1 MRNTLPSEGFV
12 RLSQLIGSKDVPGP
26 LPISRS
32 TLWLWV
38 RQGKFPPGIK
48 LSERV
53 RVWPVKEVREILA
66 AASEGNNHE
75 SDR

>member
-1 MRNTLPSEGFV
+1 MHTTLPAEGFV
-12 RLSQLIGSKDVPGP
+12 RLSQILGSKSTPGP

-38 RQGKFPPGIK
+38 KQGKFPPGLK

-53 RVWPVKEVREILA
+53 RVWPVSEVREIIANA
-66 AASEGNNHE
+66 AKKANE
-75 SDR
+75 D